1 MTLTLNTCSNGVL
14 PQEVSL
20 MSACR
25 VVLTRSSSLR
35 EIEES
40 LRFIFKI
47 SLDKDGVQAT
57 NFLLSRVAWF
67 E

>member
-1 MTLTLNTCSNGVL
+1 
-14 PQEVSL
+14 